1 MNNKELV
8 PLVKTV
14 VLNACL
20 AYELHGHK
28 GDQWRKVFKKA
39 ITELPTKA
47 GLQYRFLVR
56 MSEQSREAMDK
67 VSLLLSRA

>member
-1 MNNKELV
+1 MNKTELV

-20 AYELHGHK
+20 AYELHNHS
-28 GDQWRKVFKKA
+28 GDRWRKIFKDA
-39 ITELPTKA
+39 IQELPVKA
-47 GLQYRFLVR
+47 GMQYRFLVR